1 MGKKWIK
8 LSVIKIPVQNC
19 TSMSPEF
26 KNNHVRF
33 YVQSNEQ
40 HRFEVTISQSPQCL
54 IEQVRALEQM
64 QVGSPGAVRYVAEYS
79 FPVDTGLKQEQM
91 LEVATKFQQAALA
104 YGITLDQDFDGK
116 PIVNRLNVLQS
127 DEDIFIRLNQN
138 DRWAIG
144 LGRNVYRDPSQNPNR
159 STIGIYVQE
168 IATKEDIERVR
179 KEVEEN
185 VDRFIEKV
193 AEAATENNP
202 YVINLGIPA
211 NQPNSNFLL
220 REKSRVI
227 CDIFGVTEPVQLNE
241 IFNKTNQVKYPR
253 ELVRTD
259 LWKIEVVQGFDKNSN
274 LVYNFAISPGPRTE
288 V

>member
-1 MGKKWIK
+1 
-8 LSVIKIPVQNC
+8 
-19 TSMSPEF
+19 MSPEF

-79 FPVDTGLKQEQM
+79 FPVDTGLNQEQM

-185 VDRFIEKV
+185 VDRFIEIV

-241 IFNKTNQVKYPR
+241 IFNNTNQVKYPR